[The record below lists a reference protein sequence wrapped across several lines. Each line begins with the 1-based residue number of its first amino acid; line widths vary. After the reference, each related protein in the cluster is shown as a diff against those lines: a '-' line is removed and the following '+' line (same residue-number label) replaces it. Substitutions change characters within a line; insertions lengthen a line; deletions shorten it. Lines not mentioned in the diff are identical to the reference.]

1 VSRPPTERTTARI
14 RTRIAAEVLLG
25 SVALAGILLLA
36 LLAIPPAIGAQE
48 RPALMGFSPEKS
60 AQQLDWERIM
70 AAIPDSATM
79 RSYHYDMTRL
89 PHHAGTE
96 ENYRL
101 AVYLRDLWEGFGFET
116 EMVKYDILVPWP
128 EELSLRLVAPEVIE
142 LETTEPPIPE
152 DPDTYVEGGLPG
164 MAAYVTSGRAVGEV
178 VYVNY
183 GRIADYRLLDEM
195 GVSLEGKIVLVRYGG
210 SPGQMRGMKVRMAAE
225 RGAVGAVIYTDP
237 EEDGYVRGDI
247 YPQGTWR
254 PWEGIQR
261 GSFLDVPIYPG
272 DPLTPFEPSIPGV
285 ERIDFEEAGNVQR
298 IPTQPISYGEALKIL
313 RHIGGDVVPSDWQG
327 GLPLAYHIGPGPA
340 EIEIDVQ
347 FDYQQR
353 PVWNVFGR
361 VPGAVEPDKV
371 VMAAGHRDSWV
382 LGARDPTS
390 GTVSLLETARGVA
403 EAVRQ
408 GFQPRR
414 SIVFGSWGG
423 EDFFL
428 LGSTEWGE
436 QFRDELREN
445 MVLYLNRESYT
456 AGSWSASG
464 NPSLEPW
471 VVETTRDASH
481 PEGAN
486 LHTAWVDQNP
496 ARPPSLG
503 TLGSGS
509 DYTVFLDHIGVPS
522 LNVGYGSGNGVYHS
536 LYDTFNWFQ
545 RFGDPEYRY
554 GVAQAD
560 VVGRMLMRLANA
572 DVLPFDFTNSANAIA
587 GYLDEIVAM
596 DTEGRLRSELRAIG
610 SANARF
616 RIAGGEADAAFR
628 NVVAGGADWVEQ
640 HAEELAE
647 INQLIMQTEREMLDE
662 RGLWRRPWY
671 KNLIYAPGYYEGYSA
686 KTLPG
691 VREAMEEGE
700 WAIARTQAGMLEE
713 ALDRATAVITEAGDK
728 ARAIAPRLVS

>member
-1 VSRPPTERTTARI
+1 MRI
-14 RTRIAAEVLLG
+14 RSTTTPTMARASASI
-25 SVALAGILLLA
+25 VALCAALA
-36 LLAIPPAIGAQE
+36 LALTGAAPLPLAAQDA
-48 RPALMGFSPEKS
+48 RLLGFSPERAT
-60 AQQLDWERIM
+60 AQLEWERIM
-70 AAIPDSATM
+70 AAVPDSATM
-79 RSYHYDMTRL
+79 RGYHWELTRA

-101 AVYLRDLWEGFGFET
+101 AVYLRDLWEEFGFET

-128 EELSLRLVAPEVIE
+128 EELSLRLVEPEVIE
-142 LETTEPPIPE
+142 LAVTEPPIPE
-152 DPDTYVEGGLPG
+152 DPDTYVEGALPG
-164 MAAYVTSGRAVGEV
+164 MAAYVVSGSARGEV
-178 VYVNY
+178 VYANY
-183 GRIADYRLLDEM
+183 GRIADYRRLDEM

-225 RGAVGAVIYTDP
+225 RGAVGVVIYTDP
-237 EEDGYVRGDI
+237 QEDGYVRGDV

-272 DPLTPFEPSIPGV
+272 DPLTPFEPSLPGV
-285 ERIDFEEAGNVQR
+285 ERIDFEEAGNIQR

-313 RHIGGDVVPSDWQG
+313 RHIGGDVVPREWQG
-327 GLPLAYHIGPGPA
+327 GLPVTYHIGPGPA
-340 EIEIDVQ
+340 VVEIDVQ

-361 VPGAVEPDKV
+361 VPGAVEPDKF

-403 EAVRQ
+403 DAVRQ

-436 QFRDELREN
+436 QLRDELREN
-445 MVLYLNRESYT
+445 MVLYINRESYT
-456 AGSWSASG
+456 AGGWGASG
-464 NPSLEPW
+464 NHALEPW
-471 VVETTRDASH
+471 VIETTKSAPH
-481 PEGAN
+481 PEA
-486 LHTAWVDQNP
+486 
-496 ARPPSLG
+496 PSLYEAWTAEETPALG
-503 TLGSGS
+503 ALGSGS

-536 LYDTFNWFQ
+536 LYDTFYWFQ

-560 VVGRMLMRLANA
+560 VVGRMLMRMANA
-572 DVLPFDFTNSANAIA
+572 DVLPFDFTHAANAIA
-587 GYLDEIVAM
+587 GYVDELVAM
-596 DTEGRLRSELRAIG
+596 DDQGRLRSELRAIG
-610 SANARF
+610 AANARF
-616 RIAGGEADAAFR
+616 RIAGAEADQAFR
-628 NVVAGGADWVEQ
+628 AVLAGGQEWVEQ
-640 HAEELAE
+640 HADALTEV
-647 INQLIMQTEREMLDE
+647 NRLIMQTERELLDE

-671 KNLIYAPGYYEGYSA
+671 KNLVYAPGYYEGYAA

-700 WAIARTQAGMLEE
+700 WEIAREQAGMLVE
-713 ALDRATAVITEAGDK
+713 ALDRATGVITEAGDR
-728 ARAIAPRLVS
+728 ARAVGGRLVS

>member
-1 VSRPPTERTTARI
+1 MAFTM
-14 RTRIAAEVLLG
+14 
-25 SVALAGILLLA
+25 ALALAAPLPLQAQLL
-36 LLAIPPAIGAQE
+36 
-48 RPALMGFSPEKS
+48 GFSPERS
-60 AQQLDWERIM
+60 AEQLEWERIM
-70 AAIPDSATM
+70 AAVPDSATM
-79 RSYHYDMTRL
+79 RSYHWDLTRA

-101 AVYLRDLWEGFGFET
+101 AVYLRDLWEEFGFET

-152 DPDTYVEGGLPG
+152 DPDTYIEGGLPG

-178 VYVNY
+178 VYANY
-183 GRIADYRLLDEM
+183 GRLADYRLLDEM

-237 EEDGYVRGDI
+237 EEDGYVRGDV

-272 DPLTPFEPSIPGV
+272 DPLTPFEPSVPGV
-285 ERIDFEEAGNVQR
+285 ERIDFEEAGNIQR

-313 RHIGGDVVPSDWQG
+313 RHIGGDVVPSEWQG
-327 GLPLAYHIGPGPA
+327 GLPVTYHIGPGPA

-361 VPGAVEPDKV
+361 VPGAVEPAKF

-436 QFRDELREN
+436 QLRDELREN
-445 MVLYLNRESYT
+445 MVLYINRESYT
-456 AGSWSASG
+456 AGGWSASG

-471 VVETTRDASH
+471 LIETTKSAPH
-481 PEGAN
+481 PEDVS
-486 LHTAWVDQNP
+486 LHAAWQ
-496 ARPPSLG
+496 AEETPSLG
-503 TLGSGS
+503 ALGSGS

-536 LYDTFNWFQ
+536 LYDTYYWFQ

-560 VVGRMLMRLANA
+560 IVGRMLMRMANA
-572 DVLPFDFTNSANAIA
+572 DVLPFDFANAANSIA
-587 GYLDEIVAM
+587 GYVDELVAI
-596 DTEGRLRSELRAIG
+596 DSEGLLRSELRAIG
-610 SANARF
+610 AANARF
-616 RIAGGEADAAFR
+616 RIAGGEADQAFR
-628 NVVAGGADWVEQ
+628 TVIAGGEEWVEQ
-640 HAEELAE
+640 HADPLAE
-647 INQLIMQTEREMLDE
+647 INQLIMQTERELLDE

-671 KNLIYAPGYYEGYSA
+671 KNLVYAPGYYEGYAA

-700 WAIARTQAGMLEE
+700 WEIAREQAGMLVE
-713 ALDRATAVITEAGDK
+713 ALDRAAAVITEAGDK

>member
-1 VSRPPTERTTARI
+1 MRTAP
-14 RTRIAAEVLLG
+14 IAACT
-25 SVALAGILLLA
+25 VALALA
-36 LLAIPPAIGAQE
+36 LTLAAAAPSPVAAQDTQLLGFTPE
-48 RPALMGFSPEKS
+48 RST
-60 AQQLDWERIM
+60 QQLEWERIM
-70 AAIPDSATM
+70 AAVPDSATM
-79 RSYHYDMTRL
+79 RGYHWELTRA

-101 AVYLRDLWEGFGFET
+101 AVYLRDLWEEFGFET

-128 EELSLRLVAPEVIE
+128 EELSVRLVAPEVIE

-164 MAAYVTSGRAVGEV
+164 MAAYVVSGSARGEV

-237 EEDGYVRGDI
+237 EEDGYVRGDV

-272 DPLTPFEPSIPGV
+272 DPLTPFEPSVPGV
-285 ERIDFEEAGNVQR
+285 ERIDFEEAGNIQR

-313 RHIGGDVVPSDWQG
+313 RHIGGDVVPPEWQG

-340 EIEIDVQ
+340 EVEIDVQ

-361 VPGAVEPDKV
+361 VPGAVEPDKF

-408 GFQPRR
+408 GYQPRR
-414 SIVFGSWGG
+414 TIVFGSWGG

-436 QFRDELREN
+436 QLRDELREN
-445 MVLYLNRESYT
+445 MVLYINRESYT
-456 AGSWSASG
+456 AGGWGASG
-464 NPSLEPW
+464 NPALEPW
-471 VVETTRDASH
+471 VIETTKSAPH
-481 PEGAN
+481 PEA
-486 LHTAWVDQNP
+486 
-496 ARPPSLG
+496 PSLYAAWEAEETPELG
-503 TLGSGS
+503 VLGSGS

-560 VVGRMLMRLANA
+560 VVGRMLMRMANA
-572 DVLPFDFTNSANAIA
+572 DVLPFDFANAANAIA
-587 GYLDEIVAM
+587 GYVDELVAM
-596 DTEGRLRSELRAIG
+596 DSEGQLRSELRAIG
-610 SANARF
+610 AANARF
-616 RIAGGEADAAFR
+616 RIAGAEADQAFR
-628 NVVAGGADWVEQ
+628 TVIAGGEEWVEQ
-640 HAEELAE
+640 HADALAE
-647 INQLIMQTEREMLDE
+647 INQLIMQTERELLDE

-671 KNLIYAPGYYEGYSA
+671 KNLVFAPGYYEGYAA

-700 WAIARTQAGMLEE
+700 WEIAREQAGMLVE
-713 ALDRATAVITEAGDK
+713 ALDRAASVITEAGDR
-728 ARAIAPRLVS
+728 ARAVGGRLVS

>member
-1 VSRPPTERTTARI
+1 MRTPTVAPR
-14 RTRIAAEVLLG
+14 AATGAVASGLTMALTM
-25 SVALAGILLLA
+25 ALALA
-36 LLAIPPAIGAQE
+36 LTGPRHLHAQTQ
-48 RPALMGFSPEKS
+48 LLGFSPERG
-60 AQQLDWERIM
+60 AEQLEWERIM
-70 AAIPDSATM
+70 AAVPDSATM
-79 RSYHYDMTRL
+79 RGYHWELTRA

-101 AVYLRDLWEGFGFET
+101 AVYLRDLWEEFGFET

-178 VYVNY
+178 VYANY

-237 EEDGYVRGDI
+237 EEDGYVRGDV

-285 ERIDFEEAGNVQR
+285 ERIDFEEAGNIQR

-327 GLPLAYHIGPGPA
+327 GLPVTYHIGPGPA

-361 VPGAVEPDKV
+361 VPGAVEPDKF

-436 QFRDELREN
+436 QLRDELREN
-445 MVLYLNRESYT
+445 MVLYINRESYT
-456 AGSWSASG
+456 AGGWSASG
-464 NPSLEPW
+464 NPALEPW
-471 VVETTRDASH
+471 VIETTKSAPH
-481 PEGAN
+481 PEAVS
-486 LHTAWVDQNP
+486 LYAAWEAEETP
-496 ARPPSLG
+496 ALG
-503 TLGSGS
+503 VLGSGS

-536 LYDTFNWFQ
+536 LYDTYYWFQ

-560 VVGRMLMRLANA
+560 IVGRMLMRMANA
-572 DVLPFDFTNSANAIA
+572 DVLPFDFANAANAIA
-587 GYLDEIVAM
+587 GYVDELVAM
-596 DTEGRLRSELRAIG
+596 DSEGRLRSELRGIG
-610 SANARF
+610 AANARF
-616 RIAGGEADAAFR
+616 RIAGGEADQAFR
-628 NVVAGGADWVEQ
+628 SVIAGGEAWVDQ
-640 HAEELAE
+640 HADPLTE
-647 INQLIMQTEREMLDE
+647 INQLIMQTERELLDE

-671 KNLIYAPGYYEGYSA
+671 KNLVFAPGYYEGYAA

-691 VREAMEEGE
+691 VREAMEDGE
-700 WAIARTQAGMLEE
+700 WEIARAQAVMLEE

>member
-1 VSRPPTERTTARI
+1 MRTAPT
-14 RTRIAAEVLLG
+14 AAFTVVLTLALALAVAAPSPLQAQLLG
-25 SVALAGILLLA
+25 FT
-36 LLAIPPAIGAQE
+36 PE
-48 RPALMGFSPEKS
+48 RS
-60 AQQLDWERIM
+60 AEQLEWERIM
-70 AAIPDSATM
+70 AAVPDSATM
-79 RSYHYDMTRL
+79 RGYHWELTRA

-101 AVYLRDLWEGFGFET
+101 AVYLRDLWEEFGFET

-225 RGAVGAVIYTDP
+225 RGAVGAVVYSDP
-237 EEDGYVRGDI
+237 EDDGYVRGDV

-272 DPLTPFEPSIPGV
+272 DPLTPFEPSVPGV
-285 ERIDFEEAGNVQR
+285 ERIDFEEAGNIQR

-313 RHIGGDVVPSDWQG
+313 RHIGGDVVPAEWQG

-361 VPGAVEPDKV
+361 VPGAVEPDKF

-408 GFQPRR
+408 GYQPRR

-436 QFRDELREN
+436 QLRDELREN
-445 MVLYLNRESYT
+445 MVLYINRESYT
-456 AGSWSASG
+456 AGGWSASG
-464 NPSLEPW
+464 NPALEPW
-471 VVETTRDASH
+471 VIETTKSAPH
-481 PEGAN
+481 PEDVS
-486 LHTAWVDQNP
+486 LHAAWEAEEEP
-496 ARPPSLG
+496 ALG
-503 TLGSGS
+503 VLGSGS
-509 DYTVFLDHIGVPS
+509 DYTVFLDHLGVPS

-536 LYDTFNWFQ
+536 LYDTFHWFQ

-560 VVGRMLMRLANA
+560 VVGRMLMRMANA
-572 DVLPFDFTNSANAIA
+572 DVLPFDFANAANAIA
-587 GYLDEIVAM
+587 GYVDELVAM
-596 DTEGRLRSELRAIG
+596 DEQGQLRSELRAIG
-610 SANARF
+610 AANARF
-616 RIAGGEADAAFR
+616 RIAGGEADRAFR
-628 NVVAGGADWVEQ
+628 TVIAGGEEWVEQ
-640 HAEELAE
+640 HADELAQ
-647 INQLIMQTEREMLDE
+647 INQLIMQTERELLDE

-671 KNLIYAPGYYEGYSA
+671 KNLVFAPGYYEGYAA

-691 VREAMEEGE
+691 VREAMEDGE
-700 WAIARTQAGMLEE
+700 WEIAREQAGMLVE
-713 ALDRATAVITEAGDK
+713 ALDRAAAVITEAGDR
-728 ARAIAPRLVS
+728 ARAVGPRLVS